1 MANRKRNI
9 KLNIR
14 VSEHEQAFI
23 QKKMVNLSTTN
34 FEAYARKMLID
45 GYVIHVDMSD
55 VKELVL
61 LLRNSSNNLN
71 QIARRVNSTGSIYGE
86 DVEDLRARYA
96 ELWGAVSAIVQKLE
110 RL

>member
-14 VSEHEQAFI
+14 VSEHEQDFI

-45 GYVIHVDMSD
+45 GYVIHVDMTD
-55 VKELVL
+55 IKELVL

-71 QIARRVNSTGSIYGE
+71 QIARRVNSTGSIYAE

-96 ELWGAVSAIVQKLE
+96 ELWGAVSNIAQKLE

>member
-1 MANRKRNI
+1 MANRKRGV

-14 VSEHEQAFI
+14 VSEHEQALI
-23 QKKMVNLSTTN
+23 QKKMAALPTTN

-45 GYVIHVDMSD
+45 GYVINVDMTD

-61 LLRNSSNNLN
+61 LLRSSSNNLN
-71 QIARRVNSTGSIYGE
+71 QIARRVNSTGSIYAA
-86 DVEDLRARYA
+86 DVEDLRARYG

>member
-14 VSEHEQAFI
+14 VSEHEQDFI

-45 GYVIHVDMSD
+45 GYVIHVDMTD

-71 QIARRVNSTGSIYGE
+71 QIARRVNSTGSIYAE

-96 ELWGAVSAIVQKLE
+96 ELWGAVSNIAQKLE

>member
-14 VSEHEQAFI
+14 VSEHEQALI

-45 GYVIHVDMSD
+45 GYVINVDMTD
-55 VKELVL
+55 IKELVL

-71 QIARRVNSTGSIYGE
+71 QIARRINSTGSIYAE
-86 DVEDLRARYA
+86 DVEDLRTRYA
-96 ELWGAVSAIVQKLE
+96 ELWGAVSLIVSKLE
-110 RL
+110 KL

>member
-1 MANRKRNI
+1 MANRKRSI

-14 VSEHEQAFI
+14 VSEHEQTFI

-45 GYVIHVDMSD
+45 GYVIHVDMTD

-71 QIARRVNSTGSIYGE
+71 QIARRVNSTGSIYAE

-96 ELWGAVSAIVQKLE
+96 ELWGAVSNIVQKLE

>member
-14 VSEHEQAFI
+14 VSEHEQALI

-45 GYVIHVDMSD
+45 GYVINVDMTD
-55 VKELVL
+55 IKELVL

-71 QIARRVNSTGSIYGE
+71 QIARRINSTGSIYAE
-86 DVEDLRARYA
+86 DVEDLRTRYA
-96 ELWGAVSAIVQKLE
+96 ELWGAVSLIVSKLE
-110 RL
+110 RI